1 MTLEKRLTEYWQSN
15 SLTEP
20 GNTVIVACSGGPD
33 SLALLDVLW
42 SLKERLA
49 IKVVAA
55 HYEHG
60 IRGKAS
66 KDDESFVKNYCLER
80 EIPFYSESAN
90 IPELS
95 RVRGESLETCAR
107 QMRYAF
113 LNKLAGELRNALI
126 ATAHHADDQ
135 AETVLMHLLRG
146 TGLNGLT
153 GILPKRGNIIRPLLS
168 FTKAELVQYC
178 HQRGLSPRYDITN
191 EEADC
196 TRNRLRIQLLPLL
209 KKEYNKNITRSLCNL
224 AETASAEEELL
235 HELTIKAE
243 ERLCQ
248 FDGQA
253 ENSYKIKISDFTKEP
268 LAIRRR
274 LIQQLVSKISHGTT
288 LSFQHIE
295 AVLELIDRNV
305 TGSSLNL
312 PDRCVAKI
320 SYGFFYLSKKT
331 EKFLTSHG
339 TIEDTPYK
347 ILKLGGSVVLPHGD
361 TISAYAADSL
371 EGEDSF
377 SKNRIYCDAASCG
390 TELIVRYRRTGDRIR
405 FETGSKKLKDFFVDS
420 KVERSSR
427 DRVPLVVN
435 SHTGDI
441 IWVAGLR
448 QTAVAMADK
457 DTKQYVILSYDK
469 GEE

>member
-1 MTLEKRLTEYWQSN
+1 M
-15 SLTEP
+15 
-20 GNTVIVACSGGPD
+20 
-33 SLALLDVLW
+33 
-42 SLKERLA
+42 
-49 IKVVAA
+49 
-55 HYEHG
+55 
-60 IRGKAS
+60 
-66 KDDESFVKNYCLER
+66 
-80 EIPFYSESAN
+80 
-90 IPELS
+90 
-95 RVRGESLETCAR
+95 
-107 QMRYAF
+107 
-113 LNKLAGELRNALI
+113 
-126 ATAHHADDQ
+126 
-135 AETVLMHLLRG
+135 
-146 TGLNGLT
+146 
-153 GILPKRGNIIRPLLS
+153 
-168 FTKAELVQYC
+168 
-178 HQRGLSPRYDITN
+178 
-191 EEADC
+191 
-196 TRNRLRIQLLPLL
+196 
-209 KKEYNKNITRSLCNL
+209 CNL

-235 HELTIKAE
+235 HELTIRAE
-243 ERLCQ
+243 ERLCR
-248 FDGQA
+248 FDGQV

-288 LSFQHIE
+288 LLFQHIE

-339 TIEDTPYK
+339 TIEDTPY
-347 ILKLGGSVVLPHGD
+347 

-390 TELIVRYRRTGDRIR
+390 TELIVRYRRAGDRIR

-448 QTAVAMADK
+448 QTAVALADK
-457 DTKQYVILSYDK
+457 DTKQYIILSYDK

>member
-1 MTLEKRLTEYWQSN
+1 
-15 SLTEP
+15 
-20 GNTVIVACSGGPD
+20 
-33 SLALLDVLW
+33 
-42 SLKERLA
+42 
-49 IKVVAA
+49 
-55 HYEHG
+55 
-60 IRGKAS
+60 
-66 KDDESFVKNYCLER
+66 
-80 EIPFYSESAN
+80 
-90 IPELS
+90 
-95 RVRGESLETCAR
+95 
-107 QMRYAF
+107 
-113 LNKLAGELRNALI
+113 
-126 ATAHHADDQ
+126 
-135 AETVLMHLLRG
+135 
-146 TGLNGLT
+146 
-153 GILPKRGNIIRPLLS
+153 
-168 FTKAELVQYC
+168 
-178 HQRGLSPRYDITN
+178 
-191 EEADC
+191 
-196 TRNRLRIQLLPLL
+196 
-209 KKEYNKNITRSLCNL
+209 
-224 AETASAEEELL
+224 
-235 HELTIKAE
+235 
-243 ERLCQ
+243 
-248 FDGQA
+248 
-253 ENSYKIKISDFTKEP
+253 
-268 LAIRRR
+268 
-274 LIQQLVSKISHGTT
+274 
-288 LSFQHIE
+288 
-295 AVLELIDRNV
+295 
-305 TGSSLNL
+305 NL

-390 TELIVRYRRTGDRIR
+390 TELIVRYRRAGDRIR

>member
-15 SLTEP
+15 TLAAP

-33 SLALLDVLW
+33 SLALLDILW
-42 SLKERLA
+42 RLKENLA

-60 IRGKAS
+60 IRGQES
-66 KDDESFVKNYCLER
+66 KDDESFVENYCLEKS
-80 EIPFYSESAN
+80 IPFYSESAN
-90 IPELS
+90 IPQLS
-95 RVRGESLETCAR
+95 RERGESLETCAR

-113 LNKLAGELRNALI
+113 LNKLSGELGQALI

-153 GILPKRGNIIRPLLS
+153 GILPKRDNIIRPMLA
-168 FTKAELVQYC
+168 FTKAELVEYC
-178 HQRGLSPRYDITN
+178 YQQGLSPRHDPTN
-191 EEADC
+191 EEIDC
-196 TRNRLRIQLLPLL
+196 TRNKLRLQLVPLL

-224 AETASAEEELL
+224 AETVSAEEELL
-235 HELTIKAE
+235 HELTIRAE

-248 FDGQA
+248 FDGQG
-253 ENSYKIKISDFTKEP
+253 ESGCKFKITDFLKEP

-274 LIQQLVSKISHGTT
+274 LIQQLISRISYGTT
-288 LSFQHIE
+288 LTFQHID
-295 AVLELIDRNV
+295 AVLELIAKNV

-331 EKFLTSHG
+331 KKILTSHG

-347 ILKLGGSVVLPHGD
+347 ILELGNSVVLPYGGA
-361 TISAYAADSL
+361 ISAYATDSL

-377 SKNRIYCDAASCG
+377 SKTKIYCDAARCG
-390 TELIVRYRRTGDRIR
+390 TELVVRYRHHGDRIR
-405 FETGSKKLKDFFVDS
+405 FENGSKKLKDFFVDA

-427 DRVPLVVN
+427 DQVPLVVN
-435 SHTGDI
+435 SRTGDI

-448 QTAVAMADK
+448 QTSVAMADK
-457 DTKQYVILSYDK
+457 DTEQYIILSYDK

>member
-20 GNTVIVACSGGPD
+20 GSTVIVACSGGPD
-33 SLALLDVLW
+33 SLALLDILW
-42 SLKERLA
+42 SLKEKLA
-49 IKVVAA
+49 IMVVAA
-55 HYEHG
+55 HFEHG
-60 IRGKAS
+60 IRGQAS

-80 EIPFYSESAN
+80 EISFYSESAN

-95 RVRGESLETCAR
+95 RARGESLETCAR

-113 LNKLAGELRNALI
+113 LNKLAGELGNAFI

-153 GILPKRGNIIRPLLS
+153 GILPKRGNIIRPLLA
-168 FTKAELVQYC
+168 FTKAELVEYC
-178 HQRGLSPRYDITN
+178 HHQGLSPRHDATN
-191 EEADC
+191 EETDC
-196 TRNRLRIQLLPLL
+196 TRNRLRLQLLPLL

-248 FDGQA
+248 LDGRG
-253 ENSYKIKISDFTKEP
+253 ENSYKIKISDFIKEP

-274 LIQQLVSKISHGTT
+274 LIQQMVSKISHGAA

-295 AVLELIDRNV
+295 AVLELIDRNA

-312 PDRCVAKI
+312 PDRCTAKI
-320 SYGFFYLSKKT
+320 SYEFFYLSKKT
-331 EKFLTSHG
+331 EKILTSHG

-347 ILKLGGSVVLPHGD
+347 ILKLGSSVVLPYGD

-371 EGEDSF
+371 EGEKSF
-377 SKNRIYCDAASCG
+377 SKNKIYCDAAKCG
-390 TELIVRYRRTGDRIR
+390 TELIVRYRHDGDRIR
-405 FETGSKKLKDFFVDS
+405 FENGSKKLKDFFVDA

-435 SHTGDI
+435 SCTGDI

-448 QTAVAMADK
+448 QTAVALADK
-457 DTKQYVILSYDK
+457 DTKQYIILSYDK